1 MTDFQLKTE
10 VRHSSYIYFL
20 YENPPPPKKKH
31 PQHPLMPII
40 TASSSKITTVKF
52 YLRASPATKAKGITE
67 AKLQSQRKQDLS
79 M

>member
-1 MTDFQLKTE
+1 MKI
-10 VRHSSYIYFL
+10 H
-20 YENPPPPKKKH
+20 PPPKKKH
-31 PQHPLMPII
+31 LQHPLMPII

>member
-20 YENPPPPKKKH
+20 YAPPPHKKKH
-31 PQHPLMPII
+31 LQHPLMPII